1 MTRCRRTDAH
11 RCTLGA
17 HLPRAAEPP
26 LWPALVVLCL
36 AIAAFFASGTVRA

>member
-1 MTRCRRTDAH
+1 MTRCHRTDQH
-11 RCTLGA
+11 PCLLGN

-36 AIAAFFASGTVRA
+36 SLAMLFASGTVRA